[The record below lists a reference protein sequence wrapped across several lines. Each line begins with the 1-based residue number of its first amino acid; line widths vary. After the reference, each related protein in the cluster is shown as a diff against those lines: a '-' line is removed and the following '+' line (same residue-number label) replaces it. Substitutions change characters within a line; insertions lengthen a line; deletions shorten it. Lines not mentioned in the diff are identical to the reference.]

1 MAYRLR
7 KNTLAG
13 ITKLSFYKTYFLFV
27 DSIFYFKKSSLTEK
41 IYIDSF
47 LSFILFA
54 NTISPHLMLK
64 YSQFRFNLGLNKT
77 INLDFESHL
86 FH

>member
-1 MAYRLR
+1 MTKTLGLILKIQSKPRLLQ
-7 KNTLAG
+7 NL
-13 ITKLSFYKTYFLFV
+13 V
-27 DSIFYFKKSSLTEK
+27 DSIFYIKKSSLSLTGK
-41 IYIDSF
+41 IEIDSF

-64 YSQFRFNLGLNKT
+64 YSQFRFNLDLNKT